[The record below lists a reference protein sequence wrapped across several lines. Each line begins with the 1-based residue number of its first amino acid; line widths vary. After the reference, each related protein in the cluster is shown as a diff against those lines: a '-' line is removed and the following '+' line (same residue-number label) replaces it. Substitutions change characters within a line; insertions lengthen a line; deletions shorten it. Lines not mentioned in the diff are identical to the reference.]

1 MIIVLRP
8 DASEREVDHIVDR
21 LRELGLKSQL
31 STGQERTIIG
41 VIGDDRILQNQPL
54 TALPGVES
62 VLPILAPWKLVSR
75 EFKKEGTIIDVGGV
89 KIGANRL
96 AIMAGP
102 CAVER
107 LELTVGIA
115 HEVKAAGAS
124 ILRGGAYK
132 PRTSPYSFQGLG
144 REGLDYL
151 AEARKQTGLPVVSEI
166 LDTRDIE
173 LFLEKADIIQIGARN
188 MQNFELLKE
197 VGAYDKPV
205 LLKRGLSA
213 TIKEFLLSA
222 EYIMSRGNRNVMLCE
237 RGIRTFETQYRNTL
251 DLAAIPTLKELSHL
265 PVIVD
270 PSHATGR
277 WNLVAPMSKAAVAA
291 GADGILIEVHS
302 NPECALCDG
311 EESIKPTKFK
321 ELMHDMRKIAHA
333 VGRAR
338 EAGSGSAVGEGGQD
352 AALTASSI
360 ARTVC
365 SPAVLLEA
373 PTHFPPTTSWKMVKW
388 FAPAIV
394 VSVAWN
400 PAARSAAAAFF
411 DSQAGQFRSS
421 DAETRTTSASRRS
434 SSSTGN
440 GCGRPDQR

>member
-8 DASEREVDHIVDR
+8 DASEREVDHIIDR
-21 LRELGLKSQL
+21 LRELGLKSQI

-41 VIGDDRILQNQPL
+41 VIGDDRILHNQPL

-62 VLPILAPWKLVSR
+62 DLPILAPWKLVSR
-75 EFKKEGTIIDVGGV
+75 EFKKEPTIIDVAGV
-89 KIGANRL
+89 KIGGKKL
-96 AIMAGP
+96 VIMAGP

-107 LELTVGIA
+107 LELTVGSA
-115 HEVKAAGAS
+115 HEGKAAGAS

-151 AEARKQTGLPVVSEI
+151 LEAKRQTGLPVVSEI

-270 PSHATGR
+270 PSHATGK
-277 WNLVAPMSKAAVAA
+277 WQLVAPMSKAAIAA
-291 GADGILIEVHS
+291 GADGLLIEVHS

-311 EESIKPTKFK
+311 EESIKPSKFK
-321 ELMHDMRKIAHA
+321 ELMHDLGNIGRA
-333 VGRAR
+333 VGR
-338 EAGSGSAVGEGGQD
+338 D
-352 AALTASSI
+352 I
-360 ARTVC
+360 
-365 SPAVLLEA
+365 
-373 PTHFPPTTSWKMVKW
+373 
-388 FAPAIV
+388 
-394 VSVAWN
+394 
-400 PAARSAAAAFF
+400 
-411 DSQAGQFRSS
+411 
-421 DAETRTTSASRRS
+421 
-434 SSSTGN
+434 
-440 GCGRPDQR
+440 